1 MKGNNLHIM
10 RRRILMIRVRWYW
23 VDGSYDEFA
32 VDTMRHAE
40 AMQFKLYKNPDIVSV
55 EIISCY

>member
-1 MKGNNLHIM
+1 
-10 RRRILMIRVRWYW
+10 MIRVRWYW